1 LCNFKKSLLKL
12 MAQIFQQNKKIIKM
26 DNKSNQAENTGGGST
41 NDTQRKFNIAGGQ
54 DLPDNLK
61 DEEKMKPENI
71 TIDLPDV
78 EDIPGQ
84 ENVKPIPMGELADT
98 TISSDDEEGVGL
110 FGDDDEDDEL
120 VIAND
125 SNVSMQ
131 EKKDLQLAE
140 EDMPTDDDTN
150 LRKASLDNEDEDG
163 EPLNEGGFGEDVTG
177 DDLDIPGS
185 DADDANEEIGEED
198 EENNAYSASDEN
210 NDNVS

>member
-1 LCNFKKSLLKL
+1 
-12 MAQIFQQNKKIIKM
+12 M
-26 DNKSNQAENTGGGST
+26 DNKSNQAENTRGGST
-41 NDTQRKFNIAGGQ
+41 GDTQRKFNIAGGQ
-54 DLPDNLK
+54 DLPDNPK
-61 DEEKMKPENI
+61 DEEKMKPENT
-71 TIDLPDV
+71 TIDLLDV

-84 ENVKPIPMGELADT
+84 ENIKPMPFGELADT

-163 EPLNEGGFGEDVTG
+163 EPLNEEGFGEDVTG

-185 DADDANEEIGEED
+185 EADDANEEIGEED

>member
-1 LCNFKKSLLKL
+1 
-12 MAQIFQQNKKIIKM
+12 M
-26 DNKSNQAENTGGGST
+26 DNKSNQAENTRGGST
-41 NDTQRKFNIAGGQ
+41 SDTQRKFNIAGGQ

-61 DEEKMKPENI
+61 DEEKMKPENM

-84 ENVKPIPMGELADT
+84 ENVKPMPIGELADT

-163 EPLNEGGFGEDVTG
+163 EPLNEEGFGEDVTG

-185 DADDANEEIGEED
+185 EADDANEEIGEED